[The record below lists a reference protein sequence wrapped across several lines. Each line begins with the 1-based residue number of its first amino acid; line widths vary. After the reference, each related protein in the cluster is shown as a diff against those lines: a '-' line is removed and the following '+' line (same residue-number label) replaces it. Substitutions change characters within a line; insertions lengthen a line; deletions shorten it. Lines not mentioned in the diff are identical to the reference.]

1 MLSVASSDGIIG
13 LFEKGPAQT
22 SIPDRQLWVQVVFLE
37 LYTVRILKALWV
49 ETTHAPWGTF

>member
-49 ETTHAPWGTF
+49 ETTHAP

>member
-13 LFEKGPAQT
+13 LFKKGPAQT

-37 LYTVRILKALWV
+37 LHTVRILKALWV
-49 ETTHAPWGTF
+49 ETTHAP